1 MTIGAL
7 QGLWRRTVIE
17 RPGAA
22 PDRSTE
28 VSWLQGRRFYVDLR
42 QRPDRPSFADIRCL
56 RQLGERE
63 IAWLAGQEGFAG
75 ELTVADDHAE
85 WHRAIDIQPASS
97 LADRAR
103 LERSGDRLAE
113 YGTEAEYFEEWQR
126 QPGEA
131 EPCWGLSL
139 AAGKLS
145 ARLVRVGAVFAY
157 ARSRPQVIG
166 AAATL
171 AELVAAA
178 PSLAAKQDLLDLEIS
193 FGRVDGEE
201 RWTIERSSLPFKEGT
216 ILARQSDV
224 QQPEQMQIAD
234 IAPDGTAVTRIWQIV
249 GVDQAAAVL
258 PPDNMD
264 PDRGEPTG

>member
-7 QGLWRRTVIE
+7 HGLWRRTVIE
-17 RPGAA
+17 RPGTA

-28 VSWLQGRRFYVDLR
+28 VHWLQGRRLYVDLR
-42 QRPDRPSFADIRCL
+42 QPPDRPSFADSRCL
-56 RQLGERE
+56 RQLGGRE

-75 ELTVADDHAE
+75 ELTIADDHVE

-103 LERSGDRLAE
+103 LERRGDRLAE

-139 AAGKLS
+139 TAGKLS

-157 ARSRPQVIG
+157 ARSRPQALG

-171 AELVAAA
+171 AELVGAAS
-178 PSLAAKQDLLDLEIS
+178 SLAAKQDLLDLEIS
-193 FGRVDGEE
+193 FGRIDGEE

-216 ILARQSDV
+216 IFARQSDA
-224 QQPEQMQIAD
+224 QQPEQLRIAD
-234 IAPDGTAVTRIWQIV
+234 VAPDGAAVTRVWRIV
-249 GVDQAAAVL
+249 DVDHAAAVL
-258 PPDNMD
+258 PPDDMD
-264 PDRGEPTG
+264 PDLGEPAA